1 MYCCVAVMFFGLGSA
16 FGATQPGSSRD
27 RATPSHTVTVTASP
41 APAPSASASASARK
55 AASQDSPEQ
64 RSRTA
69 GAGVGAG
76 STIPGDGTY
85 LVGEDIQPGTYQAGG
100 ADGRICSWQRTGVS
114 VTSLGEARG
123 PARVSVQAG
132 ETFTSDGCQEW
143 TLSR

>member
-1 MYCCVAVMFFGLGSA
+1 MTYDDDSWFSCPAQDRPSERRSSRRRQALMYCCVAVMFFGLGSA

-41 APAPSASASASARK
+41 APAPSASASASARQ

-100 ADGRICSWQRTGVS
+100 ADGLCYPFQSQG
-114 VTSLGEARG
+114 L
-123 PARVSVQAG
+123 
-132 ETFTSDGCQEW
+132 
-143 TLSR
+143 